1 MTISPGD
8 INSIVKALQESDWDE
23 ATVVVGDVKIS
34 VARNGM
40 HPTLPLAPV
49 GPAVAAVEPPA
60 LSSVVPAAPATAAP
74 ALASPAA
81 TPVAPVPQSVSSAET
96 DVVVTSP
103 TVGVF
108 WSAPEP
114 GAPPFVEIGSTVAE
128 NDVVCIVEIMKLMSH
143 VPAGTSGVITAIHAT
158 VGDAVQFGSP
168 LFSIRP
174 DAG

>member
-40 HPTLPLAPV
+40 HPGQPPARINS
-49 GPAVAAVEPPA
+49 AVAAVEPPA
-60 LSSVVPAAPATAAP
+60 SSSPVPAAPVPAAPAAP
-74 ALASPAA
+74 PAPQAS
-81 TPVAPVPQSVSSAET
+81 SSADT
-96 DVVVTSP
+96 DVIVTSP

-114 GAPPFVEIGSTVAE
+114 GAAPFVEIGSTVAA

-143 VPAGTSGVITAIHAT
+143 VAAGTSGVITAVHT
-158 VGDAVQFGSP
+158 QNGQAVQFGTP

-174 DAG
+174 DVG

>member
-40 HPTLPLAPV
+40 HATQPPAPV
-49 GPAVAAVEPPA
+49 DSAVAAVQPA
-60 LSSVVPAAPATAAP
+60 LSSPVPAAPAPTAP
-74 ALASPAA
+74 APASPAA
-81 TPVAPVPQSVSSAET
+81 APVAPAPQTPSSAET
-96 DVVVTSP
+96 DVIVTSP

-143 VPAGTSGVITAIHAT
+143 VAAGTSGIVTAIHAKA
-158 VGDAVQFGSP
+158 GEAVQFGTP